1 MAAAGQPV
9 TLWARRPVLSGLPC
23 LNHRAKAPTS
33 CEVRLGRSHAQ
44 DVRLG
49 DGPGI
54 SGCERHEGLGVA
66 RRPDELDLQRAVRV
80 HLNDGSDV
88 ARSQAVPWNVVKK
101 DDRIEQA
108 ELHDDLYTGE
118 NRPPVTADV
127 VYGLQRHFATS
138 HLEA

>member
-1 MAAAGQPV
+1 MKG
-9 TLWARRPVLSGLPC
+9 
-23 LNHRAKAPTS
+23 PTS
-33 CEVRLGRSHAQ
+33 CEVPLGRSNGQ

-49 DGPGI
+49 YGPDVRGR
-54 SGCERHEGLGVA
+54 ERHEGLSAA

-80 HLNDGSDV
+80 DLNDGSDV
-88 ARSQAVPWNVVKK
+88 ARSQAVPGNVVKK